1 MYLLPPQEKCE
12 SGCLPGVNLIQCAM
26 DADEA
31 KLKQTDALL
40 ANTDALLAKLR
51 AALNL
56 ELVEGLPEQVDGFNP
71 NGWMLFRMRSDPL
84 ASGPSEYVSV
94 RRETGHVFFLGPLG
108 K

>member
-1 MYLLPPQEKCE
+1 
-12 SGCLPGVNLIQCAM
+12 M

-31 KLKQTDALL
+31 KLRQTDALL

-51 AALNL
+51 VSLNL

-71 NGWMLFRMRSDPL
+71 NGWMLFRMRADPH
-84 ASGPSEYVSV
+84 AIGPSEYVAV
-94 RRETGHVFFLGPLG
+94 HRETGQVFFLGPLG